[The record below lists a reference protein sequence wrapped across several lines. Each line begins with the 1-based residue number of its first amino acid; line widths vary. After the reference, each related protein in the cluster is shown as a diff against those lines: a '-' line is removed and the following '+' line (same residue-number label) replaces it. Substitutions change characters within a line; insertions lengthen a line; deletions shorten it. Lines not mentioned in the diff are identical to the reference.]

1 VTSDGGIPL
10 LRQTDRRIGLT
21 KALAQPLI
29 EQSEQAFLQT
39 REQQR
44 RLGEVHYAADTWDR
58 ARRVL
63 VKAEPTDP
71 GSNPRL
77 VVTNLAGAAQ
87 ALYDEVY
94 CARGEM
100 ENRIK
105 EPLWGLFADRT
116 HCGGGWANQFRRLL
130 SRCGY
135 VLLERLRALGLAGT
149 EQARAQAGTIRLK
162 RLKMGA
168 VVLRNTRRVKL
179 RLSSACP
186 YPKIFG
192 QGFRALGSG

>member
-1 VTSDGGIPL
+1 VTRDGGIPL

-29 EQSEQAFLQT
+29 EQLEQAFMQT
-39 REQQR
+39 REKQR

-63 VKAEPTDP
+63 VKAEHTDP
-71 GSNPRL
+71 GSNPHL
-77 VVTNLAGAAQ
+77 GVTNLEGAAQ
-87 ALYDEVY
+87 ALDDEGY

-105 EPLWGLFADRT
+105 EPPLGLFADRT
-116 HCGGGWANQFRRLL
+116 RCGGGWANQFRRLL

-149 EQARAQAGTIRLK
+149 ELARAQAGTIRLK
-162 RLKMGA
+162 LLKMGA
-168 VVLRNTRRVKL
+168 VVLRNPRRVK
-179 RLSSACP
+179 RLLASACP
-186 YPKIFG
+186 YPNIFG
-192 QGFRALGSG
+192 QVFRALGSG